1 MAYTMKVNGI
11 EELSQMLNALGE
23 QAEEVASRALYK
35 GAGVMANA
43 YNAAAKSI
51 RTEEFRYA
59 FNGMKRDPSPEEK
72 AALEGKTGIARFD
85 KNGTEVNTAVGLSGA
100 GYVTIGGKRK
110 AVRKIANAINSGTS
124 FMQQQPFFRRA
135 VAGATPKATAAIAA
149 KGEEMAEQ
157 ILNK

>member
-43 YNAAAKSI
+43 YSAAAKSI

-85 KNGTEVNTAVGLSGA
+85 KNGTEVNTAVGFSGA

-124 FMQQQPFFRRA
+124 FMNKQPVFRRA
-135 VAGATPKATAAIAA
+135 ATQARNAASAAIL
-149 KGEEMAEQ
+149 EEADAQ
-157 ILNK
+157 IKKITK